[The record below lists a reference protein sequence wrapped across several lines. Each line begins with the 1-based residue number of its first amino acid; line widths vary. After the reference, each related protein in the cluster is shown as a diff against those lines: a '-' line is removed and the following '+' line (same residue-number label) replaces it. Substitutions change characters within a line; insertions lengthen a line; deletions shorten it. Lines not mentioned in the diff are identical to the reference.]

1 MRREKRFEDYGIGEA
16 TLSQRPWTQ
25 KLWLAVGG
33 LSLVLLAAAIFTLG
47 SLNAPVHP
55 ERSDALVILF
65 ALSTFI
71 ILAFLVFG
79 LVLLRNL
86 LRLWADRKA
95 GQLGSRFKTK
105 MVFGAMGIALL
116 PLVFLFLF
124 SYSLVNRTLNLWFPK
139 PLEIANAQSQK
150 LLDELGREVH
160 ERLNDR
166 AARAI
171 PKYLSDGASGIMD
184 DSLGPTAP
192 PSAAWALDP
201 NGQLMDAAPAS
212 LRPDHLHK
220 ARLLPSGA
228 EIWQT
233 DGDTYIT
240 GSAPFEGG
248 RLYVAR
254 KLRPDFLAG
263 FNTIESE
270 TDNYQQQR
278 THIRLYKNQI
288 LLALL
293 LITVLLLFS
302 TTWVALFLSKQVTV
316 PIQALA
322 EATQEITR
330 GNFDHRVTVQAQDEL
345 GTLVS
350 SFNDMTAQLGEGR
363 RQINEFTRNL
373 QQAFEERERRRK
385 LMEAILEN
393 IPTGVLSLDA
403 EGKIS
408 RVNSAVSTI
417 FGEISVQAHTLSEL
431 FGEEAARA
439 VMSLMRRALRM
450 GVASREIEIAASGR
464 LVRTAVTV
472 SSLGPRRSNAGYVVV
487 IDDLTELL
495 RAQRAAAWQE
505 VAQRIAHEIK
515 NPLTPIVLSAQRL
528 KRYLDRFGRSS
539 GPPARMELESL
550 VAECAGLIEREVHT
564 LESLVDEFSQ
574 FARFPSARLAPADLN
589 SIVSSA
595 LALFQGRLE
604 GITLQTNLAP
614 NLAVVRADPELLRR
628 VLVNLIDNAAEAME
642 GSTLRQLKV
651 ATRTRADG
659 DGVEIE
665 VSDTG
670 HGISPVDKDRLFLPH
685 FSTKDRGTGLGLAIA
700 SRIVAEHN
708 GTIRVEDNNPI
719 GARFLIRFPSAE
731 SNAQVTT
738 PDSSADAADFESASG
753 FIIEGADD

>member
-1 MRREKRFEDYGIGEA
+1 M
-16 TLSQRPWTQ
+16 SQRPWTQ